1 MKEFLAKIISFQFPL
16 SSRGEGWGEGDS
28 MRNYRLPC
36 LLLSAFCHRTLGF
49 AMRYALCAMLVLG
62 MLACQA
68 SLSRVRPP
76 LEEEGEVYL
85 YIQPYPQE
93 AERLRFTIENVC
105 AVSGD
110 GREIP
115 LELRMREI
123 KSSETRRQRL
133 LAHGQLPPGPYMGLS
148 FKMKN
153 AILKAEEGEVSLLV
167 PEVPARTDFPFFVI
181 RKKAYVISLTF
192 KYGES
197 VSGGIHFNPVFS
209 AFIPSK
215 PIVSLTGYVTNTGSN
230 NITVFD
236 KKLGQVA
243 GVIATGKGPA
253 GMALDQRLR
262 RVYVALSGEDAIE
275 VIDVTG
281 GEIIN
286 RVRLNQGDR
295 PQELA
300 LTPDGKFLLT
310 VNTGSNTVSFI
321 DSISLFEL
329 GRVNVGNGPH
339 SILIDPT
346 TGRRAYV
353 FNRLSSTISVL
364 DIPNR
369 GIVTTLSTDPGPL
382 RGQFNRRGD
391 RLYVIHE
398 LSSFLTMIN
407 PSSLSVVRRFQ
418 VRIGMNSIK
427 VDTRTDLVYLGRKND
442 IIVEVYDPSSFV
454 SVDTVRTG
462 GTIAYM
468 TIDGEENNL
477 YLVNED
483 TKSLMVN
490 SLVRKRIAYEID
502 VGEGPYWVVVIGER

>member
-1 MKEFLAKIISFQFPL
+1 
-16 SSRGEGWGEGDS
+16 
-28 MRNYRLPC
+28 
-36 LLLSAFCHRTLGF
+36 
-49 AMRYALCAMLVLG
+49 MLVLG

-85 YIQPYPQE
+85 YLQPFPQE
-93 AERLRFTIENVC
+93 AERLKFTIEEIF

-110 GREIP
+110 GKEIP
-115 LELRMREI
+115 LSVKLKELHPT
-123 KSSETRRQRL
+123 ETRRQRL
-133 LAHGQLPPGPYMGLS
+133 LATGDLPPGPYIGLS
-148 FKMKN
+148 FKVKK
-153 AILKAEEGEVSLLV
+153 AILKVEDGEADLLV
-167 PEVPARTDFPFFVI
+167 PEMPVKQEFHFNVS
-181 RKKAYVISLTF
+181 RKRSYVITLTF
-192 KYGES
+192 LHRDSIPTGFS
-197 VSGGIHFNPVFS
+197 FSPVFS
-209 AFIPSK
+209 ISIPAK
-215 PIVSLTGYVTNTGSN
+215 PIISLTGYVTNTASH

-236 KKLGQVA
+236 KKMGQVV
-243 GVIATGKGPA
+243 GIIATGRGPT
-253 GMALDQRLR
+253 GMAFDQRLR
-262 RVYVALSGEDAIE
+262 RVYVALSREDAIE

-300 LTPDGKFLLT
+300 LTPDSKILLS
-310 VNTGSNTVSFI
+310 VNAGSNTVSFI
-321 DSISLFEL
+321 DPSSLFEL

-339 SILIDPT
+339 SILIEPT

-353 FNRLSSTISVL
+353 FNSLSATISVL

-369 GIVTTLSTDPGPL
+369 GIVTNLSADPGPL

-398 LSSFLTMIN
+398 LSSYLTVIDS
-407 PSSLSVVRRFQ
+407 SSLSVTRRFQ

-442 IIVEVYDPSSFV
+442 IFVEVYDPSSFV
-454 SVDTVRTG
+454 SVNTVKTG

-468 TIDGEENNL
+468 NNL
-477 YLVNED
+477 IS
-483 TKSLMVN
+483 KRMV
-490 SLVRKRIAYEID
+490 YEID
-502 VGEGPYWVVVIGER
+502 VGEGPYWVAIIGER

>member
-1 MKEFLAKIISFQFPL
+1 ML
-16 SSRGEGWGEGDS
+16 
-28 MRNYRLPC
+28 
-36 LLLSAFCHRTLGF
+36 
-49 AMRYALCAMLVLG
+49 YALCVFSFFG
-62 MLACQA
+62 CQA
-68 SLSRVRPP
+68 SLSTLKPP
-76 LEEEGEVYL
+76 LEEEGEIYL
-85 YIQPYPQE
+85 YLQPFPQE
-93 AERLRFTIENVC
+93 AERLRFTIENVY

-123 KSSETRRQRL
+123 KNSETRRQRL
-133 LAHGQLPPGPYMGLS
+133 LAHGRLPPGTYVGIS
-148 FKMKN
+148 FKIKN
-153 AILKAEEGEVSLLV
+153 AILKVEDGEAGLLV
-167 PEVPARTDFPFFVI
+167 PETPTRTDFSFSVI

-197 VSGGIHFNPVFS
+197 ISGGISFNPVFS
-209 AFIPSK
+209 AIIPAK
-215 PIVSLTGYVTNTGSN
+215 PIISLAGYVTNTGSN

-236 KKLGQVA
+236 KKLGQAV

-253 GMALDQRLR
+253 GGVLDQRLR

-300 LTPDGKFLLT
+300 LTPDGRFLLT
-310 VNTGSNTVSFI
+310 VNVGSNTVSFV

-353 FNRLSSTISVL
+353 FNRLSGTISIL

-369 GIVTTLSTDPGPL
+369 GVITTLSTDPGPL

-398 LSSFLTMIN
+398 LSSFLTVIN
-407 PSSLSVVRRFQ
+407 PSSLSVLRRFQ

-442 IIVEVYDPSSFV
+442 IVVEVYDPSSFV

-462 GTIAYM
+462 GTITYM
-468 TIDGEENNL
+468 AIDGEENNI

-483 TKSLMVN
+483 TKSLMGN
-490 SLVRKRIAYEID
+490 SLVRKRMVYEID
-502 VGEGPYWVVVIGER
+502 VGEGPYWVTVMGER

>member
-1 MKEFLAKIISFQFPL
+1 MPVLRKLAVGGL
-16 SSRGEGWGEGDS
+16 
-28 MRNYRLPC
+28 
-36 LLLSAFCHRTLGF
+36 
-49 AMRYALCAMLVLG
+49 YALCVFSL
-62 MLACQA
+62 LACQT
-68 SLSRVRPP
+68 SLSSLKPP

-85 YIQPYPQE
+85 YIQPFPQE
-93 AERLRFTIENVC
+93 AERLRFTIENIY

-115 LELRMREI
+115 LDLRMREV

-133 LAHGQLPPGPYMGLS
+133 LAHAQLPPGPYMGLS
-148 FKMKN
+148 FKVKN
-153 AILKAEEGEVSLLV
+153 AILKVEDGEAALLV
-167 PEVPARTDFPFFVI
+167 SEIPARLDFPFSVV

-197 VSGGIHFNPVFS
+197 VSGGIRFNPVFS
-209 AFIPSK
+209 ALIPSK
-215 PIVSLTGYVTNTGSN
+215 PIVNLTGYVTNTDSN

-236 KKLGQVA
+236 KKLGQAV

-262 RVYVALSGEDAIE
+262 RLYVALSGEDAIE

-300 LTPDGKFLLT
+300 LTPDGRFLLAA
-310 VNTGSNTVSFI
+310 NAGSNTVSFI

-339 SILIDPT
+339 SILIDPS

-353 FNRLSSTISVL
+353 FNRLSATISVL

-369 GIVTTLSTDPGPL
+369 GMVTTLSTDPGPL

-398 LSSFLTMIN
+398 LSSFLTVIR
-407 PSSLSVVRRFQ
+407 LSTLSAERRFQ
-418 VRIGMNSIK
+418 VRTGMNSIK
-427 VDTRTDLVYLGRKND
+427 VDARTDLVYLGRKND
-442 IIVEVYDPSSFV
+442 LVVEVYDPSSFV
-454 SVDTVRTG
+454 SVDMVRTG
-462 GTIAYM
+462 GTIAHM
-468 TIDGEENNL
+468 AMDGEENHL

-490 SLVRKRIAYEID
+490 SLVSKRSVYEID
-502 VGEGPYWVVVIGER
+502 VGEHPYWVVVMGER